1 MVAFEKDGN
10 LVRYVSC
17 NSPSGRK
24 SQERRELVD
33 WLLKQYRKENELI
46 VVAGNFNFNPHHRW
60 SFLSPMITDS
70 ISYDRASWKALSLL
84 GDIFGYSPNSDQ
96 PIRRLNMKQEWVIV
110 SPGIELVSKT
120 LPSISI
126 SDGSAT
132 VMTLRIINSENDLNG
147 NSPSVETLN

>member
-1 MVAFEKDGN
+1 
-10 LVRYVSC
+10 
-17 NSPSGRK
+17 
-24 SQERRELVD
+24 
-33 WLLKQYRKENELI
+33 
-46 VVAGNFNFNPHHRW
+46 
-60 SFLSPMITDS
+60 
-70 ISYDRASWKALSLL
+70 
-84 GDIFGYSPNSDQ
+84 
-96 PIRRLNMKQEWVIV
+96 MKQEWVIV

>member
-1 MVAFEKDGN
+1 
-10 LVRYVSC
+10 
-17 NSPSGRK
+17 
-24 SQERRELVD
+24 
-33 WLLKQYRKENELI
+33 
-46 VVAGNFNFNPHHRW
+46 
-60 SFLSPMITDS
+60 MITDS

-84 GDIFGYSPNSDQ
+84 GNIFGYSPNSDQ

-132 VMTLRIINSENDLNG
+132 VMTLRIMNSENDLNV
-147 NSPSVETLN
+147 NSPRVETLN